1 MRKSIWIIL
10 IVLLFIIYDETR
22 YKLPKIAWSYWDS
35 NTPAIITTI
44 IEQRRLAM
52 PDWKIHLLN
61 DNTIGQFIDMG
72 SAPTGYNKL
81 SKQHKA
87 DWIRLKLLEKYG
99 GLWLDSSIIINSGA
113 AINEMYNEAVI
124 THANLVTFTLKR
136 PTPTEYIEN
145 WFIMA
150 PKKSIVVKLWLK
162 EYEKAITMGFS
173 NYRAFVLSQ
182 NIKISKEIY
191 SEKPDA
197 VYLTQH
203 ACIQVVLKHR
213 LTQSVN
219 ILLYP
224 AELNMFKVQ
233 IGCKWDYKCIID
245 TISNS
250 PEVRKLPFIKLRGG
264 EKTIN
269 YKRYFQL
276 N

>member
-1 MRKSIWIIL
+1 MKQYIWILLLVLL
-10 IVLLFIIYDETR
+10 IVVFNETR
-22 YKLPKIAWSYWDS
+22 YKVPKIAWSYWDS
-35 NTPAIITTI
+35 NTPPIITTI
-44 IEQRRLAM
+44 MEQRRLAM
-52 PDWKIHLLN
+52 PDWKIYLLN
-61 DNTIGQFIDMG
+61 DAIIGKFIDME
-72 SAPTGYNKL
+72 SAPKGYDKL

-99 GLWLDSSIIINSGA
+99 GLWLDSSIIVNNGA
-113 AINEMYNEAVI
+113 AINEMYNEAWK
-124 THANLVTFTLKR
+124 THANLVTFTLNR
-136 PTPTEYIEN
+136 PTPAEYIEN

-150 PKKSIVVKLWLK
+150 PKKSIVIKLWLK

-182 NIKISKEIY
+182 NIKISKDIY
-191 SEKPDA
+191 NDKPDA

-203 ACIQVVLKHR
+203 ACIQVVLKR
-213 LTQSVN
+213 YLQLPVN

-224 AELNMFKVQ
+224 AERNMFKVQ

-245 TISNS
+245 TISND

-269 YKRYFQL
+269 YKKYFQL